1 MSQKRVSLLTHVLA
15 TMLSMCLVGTPVH
28 AASQS
33 APNTRALAADPAWQR
48 LASPADRA
56 EVLVSLGA
64 YQDAVALLKQW
75 QPSSESDW
83 LALDLGIAG
92 VFRALGQPEK
102 VEAYLDEAQTRL
114 SQPNAKIWRLRLDAQ
129 LTAKRW
135 DAAENSLEMA
145 RHTGLVTPEVQ
156 AAWRALLSAMQP
168 INSEAVVTDL
178 WSDAIA
184 RWRALLSEDAD
195 LRLIAGHL
203 INAQQTKAILGA
215 MPSLAEG
222 GGSPAVWS
230 IKATLAK
237 RAGDDTAARAAHIQA
252 ATGYQKAGND
262 VAYLIQ
268 RSQANLLTS
277 EETDVG
283 PANDTTPLQAIES
296 RDMRLTRRGAF
307 LQESQQAVPYFKPL
321 SPKSFERFPFPGG
334 TAVRGASGVVVDG
347 GRRVLTNR
355 HVVEGGSDFAV
366 RTGLGEVS
374 KARVVFMSETD
385 DLAILELDKPLPAAR
400 AIELSDLRM
409 AQPGSQVVAMGY
421 PLWYLLGSQTPSL
434 TNGVVAKVA
443 GINEDPK
450 MFQLTAK
457 INRGNSGGPVFDMR
471 GHLVGLTM
479 GKLDNEALRLSE
491 GIMPED
497 INFAIQ
503 ADRIRQALTG
513 RIDPVANTNATA
525 DLAVKPPEQI
535 YQDMLGRV
543 VIVAVAV
550 K

>member
-1 MSQKRVSLLTHVLA
+1 
-15 TMLSMCLVGTPVH
+15 
-28 AASQS
+28 
-33 APNTRALAADPAWQR
+33 
-48 LASPADRA
+48 
-56 EVLVSLGA
+56 
-64 YQDAVALLKQW
+64 
-75 QPSSESDW
+75 
-83 LALDLGIAG
+83 
-92 VFRALGQPEK
+92 
-102 VEAYLDEAQTRL
+102 
-114 SQPNAKIWRLRLDAQ
+114 
-129 LTAKRW
+129 
-135 DAAENSLEMA
+135 
-145 RHTGLVTPEVQ
+145 
-156 AAWRALLSAMQP
+156 
-168 INSEAVVTDL
+168 
-178 WSDAIA
+178 
-184 RWRALLSEDAD
+184 
-195 LRLIAGHL
+195 
-203 INAQQTKAILGA
+203 
-215 MPSLAEG
+215 
-222 GGSPAVWS
+222 
-230 IKATLAK
+230 
-237 RAGDDTAARAAHIQA
+237 
-252 ATGYQKAGND
+252 
-262 VAYLIQ
+262 
-268 RSQANLLTS
+268 
-277 EETDVG
+277 
-283 PANDTTPLQAIES
+283 
-296 RDMRLTRRGAF
+296 MRLTRRGAF